1 MTTLLLLFTVMS
13 ASSSIIDCFD
23 QVMREQEVGGK
34 IFFLDGTGAWGNPT
48 PQNVAY
54 GAAKRAITQVKV
66 RRGAHMLGS
75 AEMASWLYACVWPS
89 HTTDCA
95 MCRLEIIDSWGSDGA
110 PHGRK
115 HEQGVNW
122 RCIST

>member
-1 MTTLLLLFTVMS
+1 MTTLLLLFTFMS

-23 QVMREQEVGGK
+23 QVLREQEVGGK
-34 IFFLDGTGAWGNPT
+34 IFFVDGTGAWGNPT

-66 RRGAHMLGS
+66 RHGAHILGS
-75 AEMASWLYACVWPS
+75 AELASRLYASAWQF

-95 MCRLEIIDSWGSDGA
+95 LCQLSRTD
-110 PHGRK
+110 
-115 HEQGVNW
+115 
-122 RCIST
+122 

>member
-1 MTTLLLLFTVMS
+1 MAHKLPPWQQHHSQVDITISTVDECNMLALLLISITVS
-13 ASSSIIDCFD
+13 ELSLPNNCFD

-66 RRGAHMLGS
+66 RHGAQMVG
-75 AEMASWLYACVWPS
+75 
-89 HTTDCA
+89 
-95 MCRLEIIDSWGSDGA
+95 
-110 PHGRK
+110 
-115 HEQGVNW
+115 
-122 RCIST
+122 

>member
-1 MTTLLLLFTVMS
+1 MTILLLIRTMVR
-13 ASSSIIDCFD
+13 ASTSTSDCFD

-66 RRGAHMLGS
+66 RRGAHTLCRAG
-75 AEMASWLYACVWPS
+75 MAPCVYTIHTDGTNCKMHQWTIYAWMKLRWGCIWVCTWLVCQLQ
-89 HTTDCA
+89 
-95 MCRLEIIDSWGSDGA
+95 MI
-110 PHGRK
+110 
-115 HEQGVNW
+115 
-122 RCIST
+122 

>member
-1 MTTLLLLFTVMS
+1 MP
-13 ASSSIIDCFD
+13 ASSSSDACCD

-66 RRGAHMLGS
+66 RHGARML
-75 AEMASWLYACVWPS
+75 W
-89 HTTDCA
+89 
-95 MCRLEIIDSWGSDGA
+95 
-110 PHGRK
+110 
-115 HEQGVNW
+115 
-122 RCIST
+122 